1 MIKKFPIY
9 VDNKKLMASEGESV
23 LEVAL
28 RNGIDIPHFCYHPDL
43 PAESSCRACLV
54 ETESG
59 RIETSCSLKCHDGL
73 KVKITDKVKKL
84 RTENM
89 ELLLAGHLKNCPKC
103 KEGLAC
109 HVAEKMKKFKVSG
122 EKYARDYTHQPKM
135 PLNCAAEFDP
145 KLCIA
150 CGLCVK
156 MCQLHEVGY
165 LKYHGHDSKTRIS
178 CTDDPKVDC
187 IYCGQCTVHCPT
199 GAMHEHSHLKQV
211 ENALKQ
217 KNKIVI
223 VQTAPSVRV
232 AIGEEFGINPGVNL
246 ERKLNTAY
254 RKLGFDKIFDVN
266 FGADV
271 TTMVEAEELAERLHS
286 GKNLPMFT
294 SCCPGWVKFVEFY
307 KPKYLKN
314 LTTSRSP
321 QIHSGGIFKTYWAEK
336 NGIDPKNIIVVSTMP
351 CTSKKYEASHEK
363 LKINGMKPV
372 DFVLTTRELATLLK
386 KNKIDLPKLKPSA
399 PDQYGEYSG
408 AAVIY
413 GASGGVMESA
423 LRTAYFMLTGKDMPQ
438 IDFLPARGMKGVKTA
453 TVKIGKKNLK
463 IAVIATIKN
472 VRKLFDELEKS
483 PHKYDYIE
491 VMACPGGCL
500 GGGGQPA
507 GSTLKDIA
515 ERTKGIYKID
525 KGKKKRRAHENPLVQ
540 EFFEDIKSWPKK
552 KRESVLFTSYGR
564 KERGE

>member
-1 MIKKFPIY
+1 
-9 VDNKKLMASEGESV
+9 
-23 LEVAL
+23 
-28 RNGIDIPHFCYHPDL
+28 
-43 PAESSCRACLV
+43 
-54 ETESG
+54 
-59 RIETSCSLKCHDGL
+59 
-73 KVKITDKVKKL
+73 
-84 RTENM
+84 
-89 ELLLAGHLKNCPKC
+89 
-103 KEGLAC
+103 
-109 HVAEKMKKFKVSG
+109 
-122 EKYARDYTHQPKM
+122 
-135 PLNCAAEFDP
+135 
-145 KLCIA
+145 
-150 CGLCVK
+150 
-156 MCQLHEVGY
+156 
-165 LKYHGHDSKTRIS
+165 
-178 CTDDPKVDC
+178 
-187 IYCGQCTVHCPT
+187 
-199 GAMHEHSHLKQV
+199 
-211 ENALKQ
+211 
-217 KNKIVI
+217 
-223 VQTAPSVRV
+223 
-232 AIGEEFGINPGVNL
+232 
-246 ERKLNTAY
+246 
-254 RKLGFDKIFDVN
+254 
-266 FGADV
+266 
-271 TTMVEAEELAERLHS
+271 
-286 GKNLPMFT
+286 MFT